1 MNDVAFA
8 LLDATRRMSIS
19 KPRTGITRGSTEDT
33 NSHMSSSVGSGSTAS
48 SGWFDSWKSVNELDD
63 KTGSLPKEAGS
74 WFNAPSRSSSSQGE
88 GYLIIPDI
96 FVDTVHGSR
105 HRLQR
110 AFSESEGTGRVKLGL
125 AGSWLGQGGNRSAF
139 SPSKFNDFETIIEP
153 AGGSSGRIRRSSSK
167 DVEDSLSCGLNKAEI
182 YMPPF

>member
-74 WFNAPSRSSSSQGE
+74 WFNAPSRS
-88 GYLIIPDI
+88 
-96 FVDTVHGSR
+96 
-105 HRLQR
+105 R